1 MMEYNEEFTEYL
13 EDYIKENYEVY
24 DRFTF
29 DYLFRKLL
37 KEGYDHEEAKDI
49 IIHNCALSTL
59 VMQERIYNSYYL
71 KISDDEKISDD
82 LLELRNE
89 ISNKYFKNRISTI
102 KIIFI
107 YRTTRRDIKITR
119 EYVTELRRKLYI
131 KITEAI
137 PVEVENITEED
148 CIGNMYKRVTG
159 RTYDGYPPE
168 IQTTYGQ
175 LQRALGVKVEPA
187 PDEWDRLYNVDF
199 FIAINGK
206 YIGLQIKPTT
216 FKHTFEDYKWK
227 EMQEISH
234 HKFQEKFGGKVFTV
248 FSIKEG
254 NKKVIHNPEVIEEIR
269 KEIER
274 LEKE

>member
-1 MMEYNEEFTEYL
+1 MEYNEEFTEYL

-29 DYLFRKLL
+29 DYLFRNLL
-37 KEGYDHEEAKDI
+37 QDGYDHEEAKDI

-89 ISNKYFKNRISTI
+89 IFNKHFKNRISTI

-107 YRTTRRDIKITR
+107 HRTTRRDIKITR
-119 EYVTELRRKLYI
+119 EYVTELRRKLYV
-131 KITEAI
+131 KITELISA
-137 PVEVENITEED
+137 EVEDITEED
-148 CIGNMYKRVTG
+148 CIGHMYKRVIG
-159 RTYDGYPPE
+159 RTYDGYQSE
-168 IQTTYGQ
+168 VQTIYGQ
-175 LQRALGVKVEPA
+175 LQQALGSEVEPA

-199 FIAINGK
+199 FIEIKGK

-227 EMQEISH
+227 EMQETSH
-234 HKFQEKFGGKVFTV
+234 RKFQEKFGGKVFIV
-248 FSIKEG
+248 FSVRVGK
-254 NKKVIHNPEVIEEIR
+254 KKVIHNPEVVEEIK

-274 LEKE
+274 LKKE

>member
-1 MMEYNEEFTEYL
+1 MMEYNEEFAEDL

-29 DYLFRKLL
+29 DYLFRNLL
-37 KEGYDHEEAKDI
+37 KDGYDHEEAKDI

-89 ISNKYFKNRISTI
+89 ISNRHSKNRISTI
-102 KIIFI
+102 RIIFI
-107 YRTTRRDIKITR
+107 HRTTRRDIKITR
-119 EYVTELRRKLYI
+119 EYVTELRRKRYI
-131 KITEAI
+131 KITERISA
-137 PVEVENITEED
+137 EVEDITEEN
-148 CIGNMYKRVTG
+148 CIGSMYKRVIG
-159 RTYDGYPPE
+159 KTYDGYQSE
-168 IQTTYGQ
+168 IQTIYGQ
-175 LQRALGVKVEPA
+175 LQQALGFEVEPA

-199 FIAINGK
+199 SIEISGK

-248 FSIKEG
+248 FSVKEG